1 MDEQKERTIGLVYDI
16 GLRIHRELGP
26 GLLESIYEA
35 ILALRLERAGSKVDR
50 QKPVDI
56 MVDGVHF
63 TDAYRVDLFVDDWLV
78 IELKALE
85 KLSGVHIRQT
95 LTYVKLLQ
103 QPVGLLMNFGEE
115 FFKNGARRIINN
127 NHG

>member
-1 MDEQKERTIGLVYDI
+1 M
-16 GLRIHRELGP
+16 
-26 GLLESIYEA
+26 ESIYEA

>member
-1 MDEQKERTIGLVYDI
+1 MDKERERTVALAYDI

-26 GLLESIYEA
+26 GLLESVYET
-35 ILALRLERAGSKVDR
+35 IFALRLERAGLKVTR

-56 MVDGVHF
+56 VIDGVHF
-63 TDAYRVDLFVDDWLV
+63 ADAYRVDLFVDDWLI

-95 LTYVKLLQ
+95 LTYVKLLK
-103 QPVGLLMNFGEE
+103 QPIGLLINFGEE
-115 FFKNGARRIINN
+115 YFKNGARRIINN
-127 NHG
+127 DFG

>member
-1 MDEQKERTIGLVYDI
+1 MDGQKERTIALVYDI
-16 GLRIHRELGP
+16 GLRTHRELGP
-26 GLLESIYEA
+26 GLLESVYEA
-35 ILALRLERAGSKVDR
+35 IFAFRLERAGLKVER

-103 QPVGLLMNFGEE
+103 QPIGLLINFGEE
-115 FFKNGARRIINN
+115 YFKNGARRIINN
-127 NHG
+127 SHG